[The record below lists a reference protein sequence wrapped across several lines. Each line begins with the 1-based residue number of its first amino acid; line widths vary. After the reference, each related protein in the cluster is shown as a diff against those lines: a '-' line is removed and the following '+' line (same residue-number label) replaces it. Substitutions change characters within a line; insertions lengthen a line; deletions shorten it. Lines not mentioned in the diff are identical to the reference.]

1 MAKGKDERIKGLV
14 DEALKDHQ
22 KIKRIISL
30 LYDQDMEKRLLGAKA
45 LGEIGRKIVPQGFV
59 F

>member
-1 MAKGKDERIKGLV
+1 MAKGTDEKIKGLV
-14 DEALKDHQ
+14 DEALRDHQ

-45 LGEIGRKIVPQGFV
+45 LGEIGRKTVPQGFV